1 MPVVKGIFRLASA
14 WRMRYPRLMNVEN
27 GNSGA
32 AAPRSAPWPGF
43 EHGMGIGG
51 WLTNYKRFNVLP
63 EDKRLLITVGDLEH
77 FDSYIT
83 EADVTNIASMG
94 ADHIRLGFDQIVV
107 EEEPGRYRERTMHRL
122 EEFASWCGKHRLNL
136 VLNLHKAIGN
146 YCDIEE
152 RVKLLDDEGL
162 QERFIKLWL
171 EIERRFKDRTSVAFE
186 LLNEV
191 RNVDPDRWNALAD
204 RAIRAIRE
212 VNPDRWIV
220 VGSTCWNSASTLK
233 YLKVWDDPR
242 VVYTFH
248 MYAPSEFTHQR
259 GVLMAKQ
266 LAYNRSMPYP
276 TRDVERYRDYHRFHG
291 NDNAYEGVEAIDRD
305 LLRSL
310 MSGALDFIV
319 AHPGKIL
326 WNGEF
331 GTIRHAEKSSR
342 VAYMRD
348 VISICREWGIPYCVW
363 NYLSTPND
371 GNRFSLVDDDTRQ
384 LLFPVFSL

>member
-1 MPVVKGIFRLASA
+1 
-14 WRMRYPRLMNVEN
+14 MNMKI
-27 GNSGA
+27 GNSNA
-32 AAPRSAPWPGF
+32 ATPRSAPWSGF

-107 EEEPGRYRERTMHRL
+107 EEEPGRYRERTMRRL

-171 EIERRFKDRTSVAFE
+171 EIERRFKDHTSVAFE

-220 VGSTCWNSASTLK
+220 VGSTCR
-233 YLKVWDDPR
+233 P
-242 VVYTFH
+242 
-248 MYAPSEFTHQR
+248 
-259 GVLMAKQ
+259 
-266 LAYNRSMPYP
+266 
-276 TRDVERYRDYHRFHG
+276 
-291 NDNAYEGVEAIDRD
+291 
-305 LLRSL
+305 LR
-310 MSGALDFIV
+310 
-319 AHPGKIL
+319 
-326 WNGEF
+326 
-331 GTIRHAEKSSR
+331 
-342 VAYMRD
+342 
-348 VISICREWGIPYCVW
+348 
-363 NYLSTPND
+363 
-371 GNRFSLVDDDTRQ
+371 
-384 LLFPVFSL
+384 